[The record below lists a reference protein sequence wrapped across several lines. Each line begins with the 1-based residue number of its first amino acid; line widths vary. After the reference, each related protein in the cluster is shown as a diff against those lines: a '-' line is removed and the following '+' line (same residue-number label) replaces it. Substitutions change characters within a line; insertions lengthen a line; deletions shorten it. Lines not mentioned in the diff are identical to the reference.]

1 MNWRTLLAVVLL
13 AGAAITG
20 WSAWR
25 QAQDGEAGEIDLSRS
40 DYVLRDFELVT
51 LDSEGRES
59 FSLRAPELRQTPDAR
74 TLELTTPLFLMPDRH
89 GSHWEVSSETGWIN
103 EKSDEIRLRG
113 NVVARSPDGAV
124 RTTILNTTE
133 MDVFPQKDLAVSSA
147 PVTITSPGSTMRGT
161 GMRAHLADK
170 RILLLSKVQLS
181 HEPNRR

>member
-1 MNWRTLLAVVLL
+1 
-13 AGAAITG
+13 
-20 WSAWR
+20 
-25 QAQDGEAGEIDLSRS
+25 
-40 DYVLRDFELVT
+40 VLRDFELVT

-113 NVVARSPDGAV
+113 NVVARSPDGAA